1 MTTRRMYF
9 ATAALSALALGVAV
23 ASGWGQDFPDGDR
36 PAGTTGAT
44 VTTGTA
50 GTTGITGTSGTDGSS
65 RTGETR
71 GTTHVEANVQ
81 HADATPR
88 PSGDVTWN

>member
-23 ASGWGQDFPDGDR
+23 ASGWGQDFPDGNR
-36 PAGTTGAT
+36 PAQTTVKTGTTGTTGAT
-44 VTTGTA
+44 GTGGATGTA
-50 GTTGITGTSGTDGSS
+50 GTSGTS
-65 RTGETR
+65 

-81 HADATPR
+81 HADATPL
-88 PSGDVTWN
+88 PSDDTTWN

>member
-23 ASGWGQDFPDGDR
+23 ASGWGQDFPDGDSPG
-36 PAGTTGAT
+36 PASGP
-44 VTTGTA
+44 V
-50 GTTGITGTSGTDGSS
+50 SGT
-65 RTGETR
+65 
-71 GTTHVEANVQ
+71 TTHVEANVQ

-88 PSGDVTWN
+88 PAGDIIWN

>member
-50 GTTGITGTSGTDGSS
+50 GTSGTDESS
-65 RTGETR
+65 RTGGTR